1 MKRISIITLTT
12 LAMAQSLQAETI
24 REINQT
30 ELRLNVTSGKSVA
43 LGHVL
48 STVRDAYIGD
58 PVDVR
63 AFDAG
68 CLHYRILVKNNEGR
82 FRSVIV
88 DATSGA
94 ILPSESPLAQ
104 KLAAAAT
111 RQISAVG
118 QDDPSTSLSD
128 AVVIKTDGESGDNT

>member
-111 RQISAVG
+111 R
-118 QDDPSTSLSD
+118 
-128 AVVIKTDGESGDNT
+128 